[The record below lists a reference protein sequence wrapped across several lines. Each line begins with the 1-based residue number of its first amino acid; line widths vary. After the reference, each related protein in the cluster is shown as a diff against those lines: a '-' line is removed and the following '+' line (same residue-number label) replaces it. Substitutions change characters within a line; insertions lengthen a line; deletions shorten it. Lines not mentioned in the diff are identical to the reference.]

1 MNFIIILWLLLSV
14 LIVHIVDVIFI
25 QTNRN
30 KYVAQL
36 VKNPPTNAGD
46 ARDVG
51 LIPGQEYPLQKEMA
65 VRCSILVR
73 ESTWTE
79 PGTWQPM
86 GGRVEHDRICSAHT
100 HTHTHT
106 HTILG

>member
-14 LIVHIVDVIFI
+14 LIGHIVDVIFI

-36 VKNPPTNAGD
+36 VKNLPTSAGDAGD

-65 VRCSILVR
+65 VCCSILAR
-73 ESTWTE
+73 EITWTE
-79 PGTWQPM
+79 PGIWQPM
-86 GGRVEHDRICSAHT
+86 GGRVEHD
-100 HTHTHT
+100 
-106 HTILG
+106 

>member
-1 MNFIIILWLLLSV
+1 MNFIIILWLLLPV
-14 LIVHIVDVIFI
+14 PIGHIVDITFI

-51 LIPGQEYPLQKEMA
+51 SIPGQEYPLQKEMA
-65 VRCSILVR
+65 ICSSILAR
-73 ESTWTE
+73 ETPWTEE
-79 PGTWQPM
+79 PGTQQPM
-86 GGRVEHDRICSAHT
+86 GWRRVEHD
-100 HTHTHT
+100 
-106 HTILG
+106 